1 MSSSRKTKR
10 LRLSEFLS
18 AEELRILFRI
28 GLEKRFP
35 KLYDGLMRQL
45 NDLHVTCERQFE
57 VNLGAARANASHSS
71 KSLQYAVH
79 EVVVKEVLQLYP

>member
-10 LRLSEFLS
+10 LRLNELLS
-18 AEELRILFRI
+18 TEELRILVRV

-45 NDLHVTCERQFE
+45 NDLRVSCERQFDA
-57 VNLGAARANASHSS
+57 NLATARAQVSHDS